1 MKKPGLFI
9 TFEGLDG
16 CGKSTQARLL
26 ARALR
31 QMGYAVLLTREPG
44 GTKLGNRLRRFL
56 LHPES
61 KVCPEAEL
69 LLYLADRA
77 QHVQEVIA
85 PALAKGKVVISERF
99 ADSTIA
105 YQGAGRGIPHKQ
117 IRELNKFAV
126 GEVTPNITILLDI
139 SPAAA
144 RKRMA
149 KDAEPADRFERL
161 AQSFHQRLAK
171 EYRRLA
177 AEEPRR
183 ICKISAAGPAR
194 QVHARVMKTLQE
206 SGLIK
211 LKSA

>member
-1 MKKPGLFI
+1 MKKQGLFI
-9 TFEGLDG
+9 TFDGIDG

-26 ARALR
+26 ARALK

-56 LHPES
+56 LHPDS

-69 LLYLADRA
+69 FLYLADRA

-105 YQGAGRGIPHKQ
+105 YQGAGRGLPHKQ
-117 IRELNKFAV
+117 IKELNKFAV
-126 GEVTPNITILLDI
+126 GDVMPNITILLDI

-144 RKRMA
+144 RNRMMN
-149 KDAEPADRFERL
+149 DGEPADRFEKL

-177 AEEPRR
+177 AEESQRIRR
-183 ICKISAAGPAR
+183 IRAAGSSQ
-194 QVHARVMKTLQE
+194 QVHENIME
-206 SGLIK
+206 ILIRIIHK
-211 LKSA
+211 